1 MPFGLVRTSET
12 PVPPLDC
19 LPTELLSD
27 IFEWCLPDDASRRD
41 APLHRLAPWTLTWVC
56 RQWRIVCLSNP
67 KLWTR
72 IKLGHYGSEPAGDEQ
87 ILDLWLSRSS
97 ILPLHISLTHEMNDS
112 LQSVVLN
119 DDRKQAYLRGMLVVF
134 NKVISVSHRWR
145 VFKIHTLE
153 PNALEPILSALV
165 IGAPCIESMVV
176 STKYLGFFGD
186 IRILDLSLCPNLRA
200 VQLLCPKICPSPY
213 QESPMASMQ
222 HLNLRFCTSVEDC
235 LRWLD
240 MCPILETMKVRL
252 FSARPGFN
260 ELRYSRMQ
268 NIQRI
273 RRLSKLRY
281 FELHCFSVDPSPAV
295 LLDLLELPNL
305 KHLLVNM
312 HDMSAYHEWSHAF
325 DLIQRSK
332 ASLEVLELWGATA
345 TRNVFDC
352 LRCSPRLHTLSL
364 GRSMTVDDILSN
376 LKVRSNPQFLD
387 DTQASLVAETKDDIL
402 CPNLEVVNL
411 SDSSWS
417 LDVLV
422 DMVTSRCTRPCN
434 IQQKESSRCRA
445 LRRLGLDATAL
456 PSVLNHM
463 DIGVCTEKGLSIGVV
478 DGQLF
483 TSILASPRLN
493 FDEPLFDEP

>member
-1 MPFGLVRTSET
+1 MPFGLISTPET
-12 PVPPLDC
+12 PAPALDC

-27 IFEWCLPDDASRRD
+27 IFEWCLPDDANRRD
-41 APLHRLAPWTLTWVC
+41 APLHLLAPWTLTWVC
-56 RQWRIVCLSNP
+56 RQWRIVCLSTP

-97 ILPLHISLTHEMNDS
+97 ILPLYISLTHEMRDNFE
-112 LQSVVLN
+112 SVVFN
-119 DDRKQAYLRGMLVVF
+119 DARKQAYLRGMLAVF

-145 VFKIHTLE
+145 VFKLHTLE
-153 PNALEPILSALV
+153 PNVLEPILSTLV
-165 IGAPCIESMVV
+165 VGAPLLENMVI

-200 VQLLCPKICPSPY
+200 VQLLCPKMCPSPY

-240 MCPILETMKVRL
+240 LCPILETVKVRL

-268 NIQRI
+268 NKERT
-273 RRLSKLRY
+273 RRLRKLRY
-281 FELHCFSVDPSPAV
+281 FELHCFSVDPNSAV

-332 ASLEVLELWGATA
+332 ASLEVLELWGETA

-364 GRSMTVDDILSN
+364 GRSMTVDDILST
-376 LKVRSNPQFLD
+376 LKVNFNARFLD
-387 DTQASLVAETKDDIL
+387 DSQTSLVSETNDNIL

-434 IQQKESSRCRA
+434 IQQNESSRFRA
-445 LRRLGLDATAL
+445 IRRLGLDATAL
-456 PSVLNHM
+456 PSVRNHM
-463 DIGVCTEKGLSIGVV
+463 DIGACMEEGLSVGAV

-483 TSILASPRLN
+483 TSILSSPRLN
-493 FDEPLFDEP
+493 FDEPLFNEP